1 MMDTLLNASTFVIT
15 LVIVICVFF
24 RKDHKW
30 DLKRGRFAMRF
41 FTAQS
46 NVLCAAASLLLM
58 IFPQSHGAW
67 LLKYIGTVTVTVTI
81 LTVFL
86 FLGPSIGKGWA
97 QKLLTGPDFFLHLVN
112 PILALITFCFFERR
126 SMTFGQALTGLVPVL
141 LYGFLYIYKV
151 ICAPEGKRWKDF
163 YGFVRGG
170 KTVIILSG
178 LVVGTFLVCIGL
190 MLLQNI
196 A

>member
-1 MMDTLLNASTFVIT
+1 MNRTLIAGVT
-15 LVIVICVFF
+15 LTAVF
-24 RKDHKW
+24 
-30 DLKRGRFAMRF
+30 
-41 FTAQS
+41 
-46 NVLCAAASLLLM
+46 AATGTIPAWV
-58 IFPQSHGAW
+58 W

-151 ICAPEGKRWKDF
+151 IYAPEGKRWKDF

-178 LVVGTFLVCIGL
+178 LVVGTFLVCMGL